1 MYLQESGLANT
12 QCVSTGV
19 RKVSKYVDFHDTGI
33 ETGEEGTALG
43 FQVHESERTAGD
55 GLL

>member
-12 QCVSTGV
+12 QRVSTGV
-19 RKVSKYVDFHDTGI
+19 RKVSMDVDFHDTGI